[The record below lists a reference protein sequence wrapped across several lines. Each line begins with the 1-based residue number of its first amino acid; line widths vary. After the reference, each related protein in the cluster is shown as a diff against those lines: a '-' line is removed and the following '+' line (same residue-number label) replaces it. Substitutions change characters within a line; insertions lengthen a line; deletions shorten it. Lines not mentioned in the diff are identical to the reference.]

1 MKATE
6 ILMQEHR
13 VIEGVLDTLQVAA
26 ESAGSGGAATRGP
39 SALRPSFFIDA
50 ADFIK
55 GFADGCHH
63 HKEEGVLFKSMADHG
78 FPTQNGPVAVMLNE
92 HEIGRQYTRGMRAAA
107 EKWAQG
113 DESAREQAAENALG
127 YVALLRQHIMKED
140 SILFP
145 MADRAIPVSK
155 HDDVLTGF
163 EHVEHEETG
172 EGIHEKYLALA
183 ESLRAEALGLPTNG

>member
-13 VIEGVLDTLQVAA
+13 VIEGVLDALQTAA
-26 ESAGSGGAATRGP
+26 EFAENGGVV
-39 SALRPSFFIDA
+39 RPSFFSDA

-63 HKEEGVLFKSMADHG
+63 HKEEGVLFKGMTDNG
-78 FPTQNGPVAVMLNE
+78 FPLNGGPVAMMLNE
-92 HEIGRQYTRGMRAAA
+92 HEMGRQYTRAMRSAA
-107 EKWAQG
+107 EKWERG
-113 DESAREQAAENALG
+113 DESAREQAVENALG

-140 SILFP
+140 TILFP
-145 MADRAIPVSK
+145 MADRAIPRDK

-163 EHVEHEETG
+163 ERVEHEETG
-172 EGIHEKYLALA
+172 EGIHEKYLGLA
-183 ESLRAEALGLPTNG
+183 ERLRTEAFGLPENG